1 MQLHRFDVS
10 PSRLTGRTTAQYL
23 LVCSFETRY
32 CVLLSMLGVLQL
44 LRLSVHKY
52 GFVYGVPYRYIS
64 RIAIIIQIWPLLSF
78 CNYSSSSIDNKHSY
92 LQIYIWFST
101 PNCNELTPLAV
112 SQNLK
117 CHSIGTPWETETI
130 QVDKLKGLAD
140 YYQSQYSS
148 NASKQNQ
155 CANKADLSKPVA
167 TRVLGL
173 AARHTPTSQPAI
185 IPEFSHLS

>member
-64 RIAIIIQIWPLLSF
+64 RIAIIIQI
-78 CNYSSSSIDNKHSY
+78 
-92 LQIYIWFST
+92 
-101 PNCNELTPLAV
+101 
-112 SQNLK
+112 
-117 CHSIGTPWETETI
+117 
-130 QVDKLKGLAD
+130 
-140 YYQSQYSS
+140 
-148 NASKQNQ
+148 
-155 CANKADLSKPVA
+155 
-167 TRVLGL
+167 
-173 AARHTPTSQPAI
+173 
-185 IPEFSHLS
+185 